1 MGAAVSVA
9 AARRRSANRSCGS
22 VLLCSSIMFTVR
34 LSMVSETPSWD
45 ETASNAS

>member
-1 MGAAVSVA
+1 MGAVVSVA

-22 VLLCSSIMFTVR
+22 VLCSSMMFTVR